1 MLPAAV
7 SLFAQSRSVGV
18 RRQQL
23 RVSLAQGVRVWIVV
37 GDCDNAV
44 LFRCTVC
51 VAKVFAAVVIV
62 YNVLHRVPAA
72 ERSARFI
79 SLYRVER
86 SVTVTLVCVCV

>member
-37 GDCDNAV
+37 GDNAV